1 MSIKKYEY
9 SERNVNISI
18 ESEEIMSGE
27 YTIRALSQRKSEQQ
41 KTIVGRFP
49 GKAPS
54 LKSETDWTLQ
64 SETFQGTVSKWLLKN
79 STTEET
85 YRGAPD
91 GGLTGSKPS
100 NYFILIK
107 RKGDFVAVPVD
118 GWVTFRQS
126 TRRGDISL
134 DDAEAAMKHRRL
146 QAQKGD
152 PVSAALVTAV
162 EGKGALGDDEHDSDE
177 EWKGVK
183 ASAALKLN
191 VLKEKRHVKEEEED
205 MNVLMQST
213 ALDFKDEYKPS
224 DAEDWDHEI
233 AADDDDLDM
242 GDGSNEEEDVD
253 LGGMKTKGRASPS
266 ISADEG
272 DMSSDGEGLGDS
284 SLRQRMKRVLRRT
297 GLSSDSEGDVSDDE
311 EDDDV
316 DELDRMASA
325 ELPMSRPTVDREKAS
340 EDDGGLKKRK
350 LSPTVSSE
358 KGESA
363 EEEEAQIKRPRSEI
377 PVESTAQGIPTE
389 QEIISLLSSKGR
401 LQLSEIASVFR
412 GRLRDA
418 QERKQFTLR
427 VKGVAKLDPNPDPS
441 GKKYLILK

>member
-1 MSIKKYEY
+1 M
-9 SERNVNISI
+9 
-18 ESEEIMSGE
+18 
-27 YTIRALSQRKSEQQ
+27 
-41 KTIVGRFP
+41 
-49 GKAPS
+49 
-54 LKSETDWTLQ
+54 
-64 SETFQGTVSKWLLKN
+64 
-79 STTEET
+79 
-85 YRGAPD
+85 
-91 GGLTGSKPS
+91 
-100 NYFILIK
+100 
-107 RKGDFVAVPVD
+107 
-118 GWVTFRQS
+118 
-126 TRRGDISL
+126 
-134 DDAEAAMKHRRL
+134 
-146 QAQKGD
+146 
-152 PVSAALVTAV
+152 
-162 EGKGALGDDEHDSDE
+162 GDDEHDSDE

-183 ASAALKLN
+183 ASAALRVN
-191 VLKEKRHVKEEEED
+191 VVKAKRHVKDEEEED
-205 MNVLMQST
+205 MDVLVQST

-224 DAEDWDHEI
+224 DAEDWEHEI

-242 GDGSNEEEDVD
+242 GDGSNEEEEDVD
-253 LGGMKTKGRASPS
+253 HGGMKNKGRASPS

-284 SLRQRMKRVLRRT
+284 SLRQRMKRVLRKT
-297 GLSSDSEGDVSDDE
+297 GLSSDSEGDVSDDDEE

-325 ELPMSRPTVDREKAS
+325 ELPMSRPTADLREKVS

-350 LSPTVSSE
+350 LAPPASSE
-358 KGESA
+358 KEERA
-363 EEEEAQIKRPRSEI
+363 EETQIKRQRSEI

>member
-1 MSIKKYEY
+1 
-9 SERNVNISI
+9 
-18 ESEEIMSGE
+18 
-27 YTIRALSQRKSEQQ
+27 
-41 KTIVGRFP
+41 
-49 GKAPS
+49 
-54 LKSETDWTLQ
+54 
-64 SETFQGTVSKWLLKN
+64 
-79 STTEET
+79 
-85 YRGAPD
+85 
-91 GGLTGSKPS
+91 
-100 NYFILIK
+100 
-107 RKGDFVAVPVD
+107 
-118 GWVTFRQS
+118 
-126 TRRGDISL
+126 
-134 DDAEAAMKHRRL
+134 MKHRRL

-152 PVSAALVTAV
+152 PVSAALVTGA

-183 ASAALKLN
+183 ASVALKVN

-224 DAEDWDHEI
+224 DAEDWEHEI

-284 SLRQRMKRVLRRT
+284 SLRQRMKRVLRKT
-297 GLSSDSEGDVSDDE
+297 GLSSDSEGDVSDDEDDE

-325 ELPMSRPTVDREKAS
+325 ELAMSRPTADREKVS

-358 KGESA
+358 KEEKA
-363 EEEEAQIKRPRSEI
+363 EGEEAHIKRQRSEI

-412 GRLRDA
+412 SRLRDA